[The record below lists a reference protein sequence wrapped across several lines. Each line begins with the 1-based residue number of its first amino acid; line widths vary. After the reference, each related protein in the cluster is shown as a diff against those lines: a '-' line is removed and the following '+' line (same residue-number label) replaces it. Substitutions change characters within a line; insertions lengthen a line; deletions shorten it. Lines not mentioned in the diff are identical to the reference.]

1 MSGFATVLLVLL
13 LLLSLIHKLQDVY
26 TYVQVMCRGLWG
38 PEQLPKT
45 GGQLRCTIFN
55 ITQVV
60 GFATVLLVLLL
71 LLSLIY
77 KLQDAYTYMCKGLW
91 GPEQLPKIRETDV
104 ALQKKEG
111 YSRRVLRV
119 AVRTTTA
126 GSGQQ

>member
-38 PEQLPKT
+38 PEQLPK
-45 GGQLRCTIFN
+45 
-55 ITQVV
+55 
-60 GFATVLLVLLL
+60 
-71 LLSLIY
+71 
-77 KLQDAYTYMCKGLW
+77 
-91 GPEQLPKIRETDV
+91 IRETDV

>member
-1 MSGFATVLLVLL
+1 MS
-13 LLLSLIHKLQDVY
+13 
-26 TYVQVMCRGLWG
+26 
-38 PEQLPKT
+38 
-45 GGQLRCTIFN
+45 
-55 ITQVV
+55 

-77 KLQDAYTYMCKGLW
+77 KLQDAYTFMCKGLW
-91 GPEQLPKIRETDV
+91 GPEQLPKIRETGV